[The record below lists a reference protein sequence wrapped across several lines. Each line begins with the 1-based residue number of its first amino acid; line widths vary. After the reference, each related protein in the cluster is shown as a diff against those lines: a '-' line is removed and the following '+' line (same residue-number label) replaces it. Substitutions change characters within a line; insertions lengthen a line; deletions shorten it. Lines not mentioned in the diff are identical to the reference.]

1 MQAPRHRC
9 QTSRQTSGSPM
20 PGRNATPPT
29 TAHVGR
35 LRFRRLRF
43 VPWARAAAAAT
54 LTLTIVGAPA
64 QVPPQATAP
73 PVGVDAR
80 HIVEQVCSACHGA
93 DGNSKAPNYPVLAQ
107 QGAPYLHDQLVQFA
121 AQGRRPDGGVMGA
134 FALSLTGPEME
145 SLADYFSRQAL
156 TPRSST
162 GVLAN
167 PKGESIFYNGI
178 VDHDVPACA
187 SCHGVRGEGL
197 APRFPRLAGQHAAYL
212 ATQLRRYRAGTR
224 ISDREGLMRHVAA
237 KLSDADIE
245 AVADYAAAMR

>member
-1 MQAPRHRC
+1 MQAPRQRC
-9 QTSRQTSGSPM
+9 QTSRQTSASPL
-20 PGRNATPPT
+20 PARNAPPASPT
-29 TAHVGR
+29 VAHLGPR
-35 LRFRRLRF
+35 RFG
-43 VPWARAAAAAT
+43 PWARAVAAAALA
-54 LTLTIVGAPA
+54 LTTASTPA
-64 QVPPQATAP
+64 QTVPAQATAP
-73 PVGVDAR
+73 PAGVDAR

-107 QGAPYLHDQLVQFA
+107 QGAAYLHDQLVQFA
-121 AQGRRPDGGVMGA
+121 AQGRRPEGGVMGA
-134 FALSLTGPEME
+134 FAVNLSGPEME

-156 TPRSST
+156 SPRSST
-162 GVLAN
+162 GAQAN
-167 PKGESIFYNGI
+167 SKGESIFYNGI

-224 ISDREGLMRHVAA
+224 LSDRDALMRHVAA
-237 KLSDADIE
+237 KLSNADIE